1 MLTAAAAWPCTRS
14 RHFVR
19 VHELVFATNSRT
31 STHCTHMS
39 FSLGTRSRTSPE
51 PNSNRV
57 SCQRCRAHTQVQQ
70 LSAMRGPGR
79 RASSVSASV
88 RSAWAPGWVQQ
99 QIERTVAAA
108 WQSMC
113 VGACRYTYAYSCKLT
128 SEACVNV
135 LCQLRHRCSTHA
147 HIWEHM
153 WRVC

>member
-1 MLTAAAAWPCTRS
+1 MQHAHSSSSVAMYTSSEFMNWCLQLIHEHQHTARTCRS
-14 RHFVR
+14 ARG
-19 VHELVFATNSRT
+19 
-31 STHCTHMS
+31 
-39 FSLGTRSRTSPE
+39 LGTRSRTSPE

-70 LSAMRGPGR
+70 LSAMQGPGR

-113 VGACRYTYAYSCKLT
+113 VGACRHTYTYSCKLT
-128 SEACVNV
+128 ASPLQHARTHMGTHVESV
-135 LCQLRHRCSTHA
+135 LK
-147 HIWEHM
+147 
-153 WRVC
+153 